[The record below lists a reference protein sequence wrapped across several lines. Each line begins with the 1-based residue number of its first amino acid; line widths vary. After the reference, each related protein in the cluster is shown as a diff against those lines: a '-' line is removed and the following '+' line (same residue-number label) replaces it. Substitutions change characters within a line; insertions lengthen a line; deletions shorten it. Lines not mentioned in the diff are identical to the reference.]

1 MNAVY
6 LIVNEDRFLQ
16 DREISKI
23 IKNKKDIDVI
33 RYDMKE
39 ISLEQALEDLNTMN
53 FFTQEKVV
61 IADNCY
67 FLTSEKPRGVI
78 EQDVTL
84 LEKYVKNPNSEN
96 ILILTC
102 SKLDERKS
110 IVKLLKKEAKL
121 IEGQIDIYQLIK
133 ENLEDYLMNREAE
146 QKLVER
152 TLNNPERILQE
163 LDKLKL
169 YKYDT
174 KEILLE
180 DVDSLVTK
188 TIDDNIFTLI
198 DAIIKRNKQQAFEIY
213 EDMILHNEEPTKI
226 LILLANRIRLLYQV
240 KVLSKTIY
248 RDDEIG
254 RIIGSH
260 PYPVKLAREMIHK
273 FKEKDLL
280 RYLDE
285 LAHIDLA
292 IKTGKTYQNI
302 ALEQFILT
310 L

>member
-1 MNAVY
+1 MNAIY
-6 LIVNEDRFLQ
+6 LIVNEEHFLVE
-16 DREISKI
+16 REISKI
-23 IKNKKDIDVI
+23 IKNKKDIEVI
-33 RYDMKE
+33 RHDMKE
-39 ISLEQALEDLNTMN
+39 VSLEQVLEDLNTMN
-53 FFTQEKVV
+53 FFTSSKIV

-67 FLTSEKPRGVI
+67 FLTSEKPKGVI
-78 EQDVTL
+78 EQDTTN
-84 LEKYVKNPNSEN
+84 LEKYIKQPNPEN
-96 ILILTC
+96 ILILNC

-121 IEGQIDIYQLIK
+121 IEGNIDIYQLIK
-133 ENLEDYLMNREAE
+133 ENLEDYQMDRKEQ
-146 QKLVER
+146 QKLIER
-152 TLNNPERILQE
+152 TLSHPERTLQE
-163 LDKLKL
+163 LEKLKL

-174 KEILLE
+174 KIILGE
-180 DVDSLVTK
+180 DIDRLVTK

-198 DAIIKRNKQQAFEIY
+198 DAIVKKDKPKAFEIY
-213 EDMILHNEEPTKI
+213 EDMLLHNEEPTKI

-260 PYPVKLAREMIHK
+260 PYPVKLAREIIYQ
-273 FKEKDLL
+273 FREKELL
-280 RYLDE
+280 EYLKK
-285 LAHIDLA
+285 LATIDME